1 MPPNQTPESNEVP
14 DMNVRLKP
22 LGEQVV
28 LITGASSGIGRQSA
42 ARFAEAGAKVV
53 LVARNAEALAE
64 AVDEIRRAGGHA
76 IHAVADV
83 ADVGQFKAAA
93 EAAVAEFGRIDT
105 WVNNAGVGMYTKIL
119 DTDVADDRRLFET
132 NFWGIV
138 NGSRLG
144 VRYLQAAGG
153 GSLINVGS
161 EVSDVAIPV
170 QGMYATS
177 KHAVRR
183 FTDALREEIL
193 HDDIPVSVTLIKPAA
208 INTPF
213 PHHVK
218 NNLGKDATLP
228 APVYAV
234 DLVADQIL
242 HAAEH
247 GGRELYA
254 GGGGRVM
261 AFLGRAFPTVMDH
274 VMAATGFKQQLA
286 DRPPDNSNEGLHATR
301 GFHQA
306 EGDVDRDRHVK
317 QVSLYNVARRHPVAT
332 TLVAAAV
339 GAAAVGLL
347 AAAEH
352 DRDRR

>member
-1 MPPNQTPESNEVP
+1 
-14 DMNVRLKP
+14 MNVRLKP
-22 LGEQVV
+22 LNEQVV

-42 ARFAEAGAKVV
+42 VRFAQAGAKVV
-53 LVARNAEALAE
+53 LVARNADALAE
-64 AVDEIRRAGGHA
+64 AAAEIEQAGGQA
-76 IHAVADV
+76 VSAVADV
-83 ADVGQFKAAA
+83 AEVEQFQAAA
-93 EAAVAEFGRIDT
+93 EAGVARFGRIDT
-105 WVNNAGVGMYTKIL
+105 WVNNAGVGMYTRIL
-119 DTDVADDRRLFET
+119 ETDVADDRRLFET

-138 NGSRLG
+138 NGSRLA
-144 VRYLQAAGG
+144 VPYLRAAGG
-153 GSLINVGS
+153 GALINVGS

-177 KHAVRR
+177 KHAVRG
-183 FTDALREEIL
+183 FTDALREEVL
-193 HDDIPVSVTLIKPAA
+193 HDEIPVSVTLIKPAA

-213 PHHVK
+213 PRHVK
-218 NNLGKDATLP
+218 NNLDQDATLP

-274 VMAATGFKQQLA
+274 VMGATGFKQQLA
-286 DRPPDNSNEGLHATR
+286 DRPPDHSNEGLHATR
-301 GFHQA
+301 GFHRA
-306 EGDVDRDRHVK
+306 EGDVERDRHVK

-332 TLVAAAV
+332 TLVAAAA
-339 GAAAVGLL
+339 GAVAVGLL
-347 AAAEH
+347 TG
-352 DRDRR
+352 DGRDGG